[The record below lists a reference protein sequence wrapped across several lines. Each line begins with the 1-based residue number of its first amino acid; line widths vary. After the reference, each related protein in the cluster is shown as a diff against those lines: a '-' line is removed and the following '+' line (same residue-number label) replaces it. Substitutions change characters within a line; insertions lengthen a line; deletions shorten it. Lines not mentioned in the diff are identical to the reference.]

1 MQGSRPN
8 RTILVADANRK
19 QCQDLCLLLEREHYK
34 TLPLHSLADLEAT
47 IREGPHLTIILDLD
61 TLRVDNRMIRDLRK
75 QDRRVR
81 IVGLSSRPFH
91 PELEEA
97 LTSHIYACLA
107 KPIDPD
113 ELFYVIRSVHDNDPE
128 LKIP

>member
-1 MQGSRPN
+1 
-8 RTILVADANRK
+8 
-19 QCQDLCLLLEREHYK
+19 
-34 TLPLHSLADLEAT
+34 
-47 IREGPHLTIILDLD
+47 
-61 TLRVDNRMIRDLRK
+61 MIRDLRK
-75 QDRRVR
+75 QDRTVR

-97 LTSHIYACLA
+97 LTSHIYACLS

-113 ELFYVIRSVHDNDPE
+113 ELFYVIRSVYENDPE